1 MAVFSSGVL
10 NRLDLHYNREK
21 KDQDQYKL
29 SVLNFFISCQDHLDF
44 TQKKRKVGLETNKRL
59 GSILRIGSRK
69 SNKYSRIYE
78 TKESS
83 LRFEHE
89 MKGKFIEKYN
99 SLLFSND
106 LQEFEQKLSYHFS
119 TYFYQLLPLAACYMD
134 WLVIKLRQI
143 RKKSIQRPFLY
154 TEYMSPS
161 QVQSFFDKKQLITFL
176 QFLVFSKKLD
186 FKIDYLGDTRYRQ
199 VSFQVR
205 DFLKYQNQST
215 DSPNYYKLRKLLKFF
230 QGLQKKYRLT
240 SFPDKK
246 SFADETFLSL
256 VTLPNAAETF
266 VSAAETFSS
275 LVTLPNAAETFVS
288 AAETFSSLVT
298 LPKLTI
304 QKPKQEKCWRAEIWI
319 VEELFYYKYPF
330 FLPDFFQEKLTRDQ
344 FSVSFEVLK
353 VFSSVEVGKHFQIKA
368 FFQNYLTGLSN
379 QQKTKMK
386 NYFIKLVKV
395 LKEHGLIESYCQI
408 ISNGSKYFVTSIS
421 KIEELTSQKIS
432 EGFVIYEIIDIDIEI
447 DD

>member
-246 SFADETFLSL
+246 SFADETF
-256 VTLPNAAETF
+256 
-266 VSAAETFSS
+266 SS
-275 LVTLPNAAETFVS
+275 LVTI
-288 AAETFSSLVT
+288 
-298 LPKLTI
+298 PKVTI

-330 FLPDFFQEKLTRDQ
+330 FIPDFFQEKLTRDQ

-408 ISNGSKYFVTSIS
+408 ILNGSKYFVTSMS

-432 EGFVIYEIIDIDIEI
+432 EGFVIYETIDIEI

>member
-246 SFADETFLSL
+246 SFADETF
-256 VTLPNAAETF
+256 
-266 VSAAETFSS
+266 SS
-275 LVTLPNAAETFVS
+275 LVTI
-288 AAETFSSLVT
+288 
-298 LPKLTI
+298 PKVTI

-408 ISNGSKYFVTSIS
+408 ILNGSKYFVTSMS

-432 EGFVIYEIIDIDIEI
+432 EGFVIYETIDIEI

>member
-246 SFADETFLSL
+246 SFADETF
-256 VTLPNAAETF
+256 
-266 VSAAETFSS
+266 SS
-275 LVTLPNAAETFVS
+275 LVTI
-288 AAETFSSLVT
+288 
-298 LPKLTI
+298 PKVTI

-330 FLPDFFQEKLTRDQ
+330 FIPDFFQEKLTRDQ

-432 EGFVIYEIIDIDIEI
+432 EGFVIYETIDIEI

>member
-246 SFADETFLSL
+246 SFADETF
-256 VTLPNAAETF
+256 
-266 VSAAETFSS
+266 SS
-275 LVTLPNAAETFVS
+275 LVTI
-288 AAETFSSLVT
+288 
-298 LPKLTI
+298 PKVTI

-408 ISNGSKYFVTSIS
+408 ISNGSKYFVTSMS

-432 EGFVIYEIIDIDIEI
+432 EGFVIYETIDIEI